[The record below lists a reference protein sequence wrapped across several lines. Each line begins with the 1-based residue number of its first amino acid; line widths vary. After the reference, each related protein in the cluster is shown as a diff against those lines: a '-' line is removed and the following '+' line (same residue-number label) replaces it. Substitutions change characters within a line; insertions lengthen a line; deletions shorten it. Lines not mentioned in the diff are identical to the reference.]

1 MRIRNY
7 MYTAC
12 SSEKVHNKSTHE
24 ELNPGLSQELEA
36 EGSHHMLH
44 STAPG
49 GPAAAQRA
57 LPAEG
62 GCLVWAT
69 WGVSYH
75 RVYLNLCCLQVRKC
89 FYSVQVAFC
98 G

>member
-12 SSEKVHNKSTHE
+12 SSEKVHNKFTHE
-24 ELNPGLSQELEA
+24 ELNSGLSQELEA

-62 GCLVWAT
+62 GYYGLWPLGEFLT
-69 WGVSYH
+69 TG
-75 RVYLNLCCLQVRKC
+75 
-89 FYSVQVAFC
+89 FT
-98 G
+98 

>member
-1 MRIRNY
+1 MQ
-7 MYTAC
+7 
-12 SSEKVHNKSTHE
+12 SEKVHNKSTHE

-36 EGSHHMLH
+36 EGVSPYASQ

-75 RVYLNLCCLQVRKC
+75 RAYLNLCCCQVGKC
-89 FYSVQVAFC
+89 FYQYK
-98 G
+98 